1 MTGITW
7 VGKESIF
14 SDLNNLKVVTTISNE
29 YATAFGF
36 TEKEVFA
43 PLDEAGMSEK
53 KGEVKA
59 WYDGFSFGK
68 YRDIYNPWFI
78 TNYLKNGKIAAYWAD
93 TNSNALAE
101 TLIAGSRP
109 KVKLMMEDL
118 LNGIPIEIEMDEQIV
133 FNQLKNEE
141 NAIWNMLLASGY
153 LRAEQWEYE
162 FIDAF
167 LDGDLKAMN
176 HYMNDVALTTFRF
189 FDTGNHPSG
198 KNEPERFYHGFVL
211 GLLVELRGRYEILS
225 NRESGYGRYDVL
237 LKPLHKKDPAYIL
250 EFKVQDKEDEKTL
263 QNTVA
268 AAKKQIEDKNYEAEL
283 VKQGI
288 APEQIRKYGFAFEG
302 KKVLIG

>member
-1 MTGITW
+1 
-7 VGKESIF
+7 
-14 SDLNNLKVVTTISNE
+14 
-29 YATAFGF
+29 
-36 TEKEVFA
+36 
-43 PLDEAGMSEK
+43 
-53 KGEVKA
+53 
-59 WYDGFSFGK
+59 
-68 YRDIYNPWFI
+68 
-78 TNYLKNGKIAAYWAD
+78 
-93 TNSNALAE
+93 
-101 TLIAGSRP
+101 
-109 KVKLMMEDL
+109 
-118 LNGIPIEIEMDEQIV
+118 
-133 FNQLKNEE
+133 
-141 NAIWNMLLASGY
+141 MLLASGY

-198 KNEPERFYHGFVL
+198 KNEPERFY
-211 GLLVELRGRYEILS
+211 LLVELRGRYEILS

-268 AAKKQIEDKNYEAEL
+268 AAKKQIEDKNYEAGL